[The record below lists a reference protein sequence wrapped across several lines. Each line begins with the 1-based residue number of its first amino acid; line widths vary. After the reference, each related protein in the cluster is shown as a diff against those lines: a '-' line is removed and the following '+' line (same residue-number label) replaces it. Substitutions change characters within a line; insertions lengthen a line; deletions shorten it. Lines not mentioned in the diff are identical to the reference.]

1 MACFY
6 KCIVGFMDV
15 TATVFGIV
23 SFITSLKIP
32 LPFHFRYSA
41 FSLFSST
48 FLRHISQNPKQ
59 LQPTDFATA
68 EFPSHT
74 PKQPLQAL
82 PMR

>member
-1 MACFY
+1 
-6 KCIVGFMDV
+6 MDV

-23 SFITSLKIP
+23 SFRTSSQDSPAI
-32 LPFHFRYSA
+32 FHFRYSA